1 MLQDTNNVPTLKAIE
16 EEIFR
21 QLQNCFQAVLLKVLE
36 DIDVWLMENRD
47 HKRFAYKERQAST
60 MDTMFGSIT
69 IKRRKYVDRETNE
82 RVALLDRYLQF
93 KGRESMS
100 PFLAQQ
106 AVEWAVRGPSYRDA
120 RDRLQ
125 QLCGYQAM
133 SHEQI
138 RQKVLQIQAEACSRD
153 HPSPK
158 EVDVLFIEADGLNA
172 SLQQSDKGS
181 HEVKMGVV
189 HEGWEKRHPK
199 SKEYELINK
208 SYAYTLGDGN
218 TFWETLSRQL
228 DEQYTI
234 TEHTH
239 VVINGDGAP
248 WIRAGVAYFQ
258 NALYTYDR
266 YHLKQWI
273 KQALSN
279 RSKHER
285 KRVYE
290 AADANDPSAMLAAI
304 AKAEKAETDVEK
316 QEEIAG
322 LREFILENQEAFRDY
337 RDRLQ
342 EKGVDTSGMRPM
354 GSAESNMNLM
364 SKRLKKNGYSWSLS
378 GLGAMVNA
386 MIHRLEGTL
395 VDVLRPSAT
404 DGVSEEGTP
413 KKIPS
418 MAHFLRQKTQESVG
432 ALSGRLPVLEGRD
445 QTKPFARA
453 LRGLTGL
460 SEL

>member
-1 MLQDTNNVPTLKAIE
+1 MLQDTNNMPTLKEIE
-16 EEIFR
+16 EALFR
-21 QLQNCFQAVLLKVLE
+21 QLQNYFQTVMLKVLE

-93 KGRESMS
+93 KGNESMS

-120 RDRLQ
+120 RDRLK
-125 QLCGYQAM
+125 QLLGYQAM

-153 HPSPK
+153 HTSPK

-199 SKEYELINK
+199 SKDYELVNK
-208 SYAYTLGDGN
+208 TYIHTLEDGD
-218 TFWETLSRQL
+218 TLWETLSRQL
-228 DEQYTI
+228 EEQYTI

-248 WIRAGVAYFQ
+248 WIRAGVDYFQ

-266 YHLKQWI
+266 YHLKTWI

-279 RSKHER
+279 RSKQER
-285 KRVYE
+285 QRVYE
-290 AADANDPSAMLAAI
+290 AADAHDPSAMLAAI
-304 AKAEKAETDVEK
+304 AEAEKAETDVEK
-316 QEEIAG
+316 QAEIAG

-337 RDRLQ
+337 RERLK

-364 SKRLKKNGYSWSLS
+364 SKRLKKNGYSWSRS
-378 GLGAMVNA
+378 GLGAMVSA
-386 MIHRLEGTL
+386 MIHRFEGTL
-395 VDVLRPSAT
+395 VDVLRPFAT
-404 DGVSEEGTP
+404 DRVSEEETP
-413 KKIPS
+413 KGMPS
-418 MAHFLRQKTQESVG
+418 MAHFLKQKTQESIG
-432 ALSGRLPVLEGRD
+432 ARSGHLPALEGRE

-460 SEL
+460 SGL